1 MNFRVKLPICVIA
14 FAAAAA
20 LPGVASALSAAE
32 LEVQRTA
39 ILECK
44 RQHQVGGAAY
54 IEQRKTGTATAQ
66 MAVQIAPYDQV
77 TYQSA
82 ASINRC
88 AAGKLGLAEADMEQ
102 FNSRKRTV
110 VRSVRAGGGYRNMS
124 CGRNPS
130 ILYKGD
136 YYCQWARR

>member
-1 MNFRVKLPICVIA
+1 MMSQVKLPISVIA
-14 FAAAAA
+14 FALAAA

-44 RQHQVGGAAY
+44 RQQLVGGAAY
-54 IEQRKTGTATAQ
+54 IEQRSSGTATDR

-82 ASINRC
+82 DSINRC
-88 AAGKLGLAEADMEQ
+88 AAGKLGLGEAEMEQ
-102 FNSRKRTV
+102 FNSRNKTV
-110 VRSVRAGGGYRNMS
+110 VRSIRAGGGYRNMS

-136 YYCQWARR
+136 LYCQWSRR